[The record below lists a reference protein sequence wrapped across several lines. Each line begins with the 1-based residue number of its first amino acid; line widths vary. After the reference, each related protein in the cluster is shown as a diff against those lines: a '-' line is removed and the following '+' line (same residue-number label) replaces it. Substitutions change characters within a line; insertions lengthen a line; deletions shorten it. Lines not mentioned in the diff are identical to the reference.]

1 MFPEIDS
8 GIATEDAPVSYWPI
22 CSLTLV
28 TVPEAFAK
36 VSSTQFP
43 SLIKLHV
50 KVDWC
55 CIELHHGSVLGTL
68 PLLSLAIARL
78 WRKLVKNLSTKTR
91 PQLDPPCNSTQ
102 SRANS
107 KWPIE
112 LIEITKKLLGTV
124 KSKRAKTDKCGNP
137 KEKVSLNLYKGE
149 TYDAP
154 ERSMFAMK
162 R

>member
-1 MFPEIDS
+1 MFPAIDS

-22 CSLTLV
+22 FSLTLV

-43 SLIKLHV
+43 FLIKLHV

-91 PQLDPPCNSTQ
+91 PQLDPPVQFYPVT
-102 SRANS
+102 R
-107 KWPIE
+107 
-112 LIEITKKLLGTV
+112 KLQMAD
-124 KSKRAKTDKCGNP
+124 RID
-137 KEKVSLNLYKGE
+137 
-149 TYDAP
+149 
-154 ERSMFAMK
+154 
-162 R
+162 